1 MTATLPTRTLQPAEP
16 AHTWSAL
23 LRQVLRPLPAA
34 MPAPAEPTRARR
46 DRTSIA
52 PLEWG

>member
-16 AHTWSAL
+16 LQTWSAL
-23 LRQVLRPLPAA
+23 LRQVLRPVPDAT
-34 MPAPAEPTRARR
+34 PAPAEPTRSRR
-46 DRTSIA
+46 GRATIA